1 MICIELSIMVD
12 KINTLLHASYSS
24 SSTLFEKGLWLNL
37 KIHSL
42 NE

>member
-1 MICIELSIMVD
+1 MELSIMVD
-12 KINTLLHASYSS
+12 KRNKLLHASYSS
-24 SSTLFEKGLWLNL
+24 SSTLFEKVLWLNL